1 MTAAFWTLAR
11 LREALAPMLLA
22 PAPEGDA
29 PVASI
34 CTDTRAIGPG
44 DCFVALVGERF
55 DAHDFLAEAV
65 ARGAAALV
73 VNAGRSGA
81 DLRAPVFRVSDTLA
95 AFGALARHRRRAWAA
110 NGRVVGIG
118 GSNGK
123 TTTKELVRGALGG
136 TRRVH
141 ATRANLNN
149 LVGVPQT
156 LLALP
161 DEANVA
167 VVEMGMNVPGE
178 MERLVGIVEPD
189 IAVVTCIAEE
199 HLEGLGDMEGV
210 MREESF
216 IFDGAPVAI
225 VPASQPEVAR
235 AAEGR
240 ALRVVTAGLGE
251 GDLRASEW
259 GLGHDGRG
267 WLEVEGVDVRPRVRG
282 LHNLR
287 NTMLAL
293 AVARELGVSI
303 EDAARGVASAETPA
317 MRMAWEQIGGVTLI
331 NDAYNASPASMRAAL
346 ELLSALPGGRQRV
359 AVLGTMRE
367 LGDHTTRLHDEL
379 ARAALDSPI
388 ELLAG
393 AGEMGLALRRAAGER
408 GGGNGGAGDARL
420 VAAED
425 IHDLWTALAPRL
437 ERDAVILL
445 KASRGVELERLVPS
459 ITAWANS

>member
-1 MTAAFWTLAR
+1 MSVPFWTLGR
-11 LREALAPMLLA
+11 VRDALGPLLVES
-22 PAPEGDA
+22 APEGDA
-29 PVASI
+29 PVGSI
-34 CTDTRAIGPG
+34 STDTREIRAG

-73 VNAGRSGA
+73 VSRAGDYTSLGVPA
-81 DLRAPVFRVSDTLA
+81 FRVGDTLA
-95 AFGALARHRRRAWAA
+95 ALGALARQRRRAWAS
-110 NGRVVGIG
+110 NGQVIGVG

-123 TTTKELVRGALGG
+123 TTTKELIRGALS
-136 TRRVH
+136 TRFRVH
-141 ATRANLNN
+141 ATKGNLNN
-149 LVGVPQT
+149 LVGVPKT

-161 DEANVA
+161 DEADAA

-178 MERLVGIVEPD
+178 MERLVGVVEPD
-189 IAVVTCIAEE
+189 ISVVTCIAEE
-199 HLEGLGDMEGV
+199 HLEGLGDMAGV

-216 IFDGAPVAI
+216 IFDGASVAI

-235 AAEGR
+235 AARGR
-240 ALRVVTAGLGE
+240 AARVVTAGLGE
-251 GDLRASEW
+251 GDLGAERW
-259 GLGHDGRG
+259 GVEPDGHV
-267 WLEVEGVDVRPRVRG
+267 WLEVDGVSVRPRVRG

-293 AVARELGVSI
+293 AVARECGVSLA
-303 EDAARGVASAETPA
+303 DGARGVESAEGPA
-317 MRMAWEQIGGVTLI
+317 MRMAWENLGRVTLI

-346 ELLSALPGGRQRV
+346 ELLSGLPGGRQRV

-367 LGDHTTRLHDEL
+367 LGAHSTRLHHEL
-379 ARAALDSPI
+379 AREALDSPI

-393 AGEMGLALRRAAGER
+393 AGEMGDALQRA
-408 GGGNGGAGDARL
+408 GADDPRL
-420 VAAED
+420 VVADD
-425 IHDLWTALAPRL
+425 IHDLWTALRPRL
-437 ERDAVILL
+437 QPDAVILL

>member
-1 MTAAFWTLAR
+1 MSDGFWSLAR
-11 LREALAPMLLA
+11 IREALGPLLVGDV
-22 PAPEGDA
+22 PAGDA
-29 PVASI
+29 SVTSI
-34 CTDTRAIGPG
+34 STDTRGIRSG

-55 DAHDFLAEAV
+55 DANDFLAEAV
-65 ARGAAALV
+65 ARGATAV
-73 VNAGRSGA
+73 VASADRAGDELGV
-81 DLRAPVFRVSDTLA
+81 PTFHVNDTLA
-95 AFGALARHRRRAWAA
+95 ALGALARHRRRAWGEA
-110 NGRVVGIG
+110 GSGQVVGIG

-123 TTTKELVRGALGG
+123 TTTKELLRGALGA
-136 TRRVH
+136 TMRVH

-149 LVGVPQT
+149 LVGVPKT

-161 DEANVA
+161 DDADVA

-178 MERLVGIVEPD
+178 MERLVGIVEAD

-210 MREESF
+210 MREESY
-216 IFDGAPVAI
+216 IFDGARVAI

-235 AAEGR
+235 AATGR
-240 ALRVVTAGLGE
+240 ARRVVTAGLGE
-251 GDLRASEW
+251 GDLRASKW
-259 GLGHDGRG
+259 GLDSDGRG
-267 WLEVEGVDVRPRVRG
+267 WLEVGRVRVQPRVRG
-282 LHNLR
+282 VHNLR

-293 AVARELGVSI
+293 AVARELGVSL
-303 EDAARGVASAETPA
+303 EDAARGVESAEGPA
-317 MRMAWEQIGGVTLI
+317 MRMAWEQLGEATLI

-367 LGDHTTRLHDEL
+367 LGEHTSRLHDEV
-379 ARAALDSPI
+379 ARTALDSSI

-393 AGEMGLALRRAAGER
+393 AGEMALALRRAAGT
-408 GGGNGGAGDARL
+408 GGDHADRF

-425 IHDLWTALAPRL
+425 IHDLWTALEPRL

-445 KASRGVELERLVPS
+445 KASRGVQLERLVPS
-459 ITAWANS
+459 ITAWANG